1 MLIAACYSDQPPRF
15 FSLGP
20 SLEMHSSENLAKSGP
35 SFSSVPFRDPKAA
48 RVGYE
53 RIAPRF
59 SPALATMVCS
69 LLAESPD
76 PDSSLLLL
84 ERLVNE
90 TSPETVRLMET
101 HPFLAHYAIA
111 VFGHSWYL
119 GETLIRNPD
128 LLHAFQRERRL
139 DRSHSH
145 EEFSEGLA
153 RFRSRSLERDAS
165 LILARFKRREYVR
178 IMLRDLLRI
187 APLAE
192 STAEISALSDVLLQD
207 ALREAASLVEK
218 RHGTAQH
225 LDGSGR
231 AVNTAFSVLSLGKLG
246 GNELNYS
253 SDIDV
258 MFLFGD
264 GAEPESASI
273 SNREYFVRLAQQVT
287 EILSRPT
294 AEGVVFRIDLRLRP
308 QGNEGELA
316 VNLSRALDYYSQIA
330 HDWERQALIKV
341 RHSAGDEK
349 LAREFIRRVQPQV
362 YSDKINFAAI
372 KTALVTRE
380 KIDRKRRR
388 QAAATKDGTID
399 VKIDRGGIRDIEFL
413 VQCLQRVYGG
423 AEPWL
428 RSGGTLF
435 SLQKLHDKRHISGHD
450 FHELNSAYTFLRHLE
465 HRLQLRQGQQL
476 HRLPSSPHDLEILQR
491 SMAGL
496 IPEYGLTDLV
506 AVVRNR
512 MQAVSEIY
520 QRVIFQQQA
529 RESPA
534 PVSDEFSLRS
544 RTEAFSADNSHQ
556 QILERLSEDAP
567 QLARALRSTG
577 QGSTVRRNTLRFLSA
592 AFAASEK
599 YAAVIGAQSSIADS
613 LWLFDT
619 SEYLTEILVRHPEEA
634 ATLAQIRALP
644 PPPAGASLFTLM
656 DEEQS
661 AGRDAVFAYIAN
673 STASHQ
679 EKIALLR
686 RQFRH
691 LAFASGARDLLEL
704 RPIYSALAETS
715 SAAEESINAAFGIA
729 GAPSGLAILA
739 LGRLGTR
746 EFDLLS
752 DADLLFVGDE
762 SCDRQAL
769 TRAAEEIMQAL
780 AAYTQEGLVFPVDAR
795 LRPHGGEGELVVT
808 PKQLEQYFS
817 AEAQP
822 WEALMYTKLRFLCGD
837 AALGRRAGSA
847 TDVLFRRLAE
857 DHGFSGAVRQMRKK
871 LEDAS
876 APAKSIRTSPGALYD
891 ADFISSFLLIK
902 HNMRAKLGT
911 LRDRLWRCAA
921 SGALDKKDA
930 AVLDHA
936 GELCRTVEHALR
948 LVIGRNTRWL
958 PAAEHPRQSIE
969 KVTAQILKREFP
981 NGLEHELLA
990 TFATVRAIYDRVIR

>member
-1 MLIAACYSDQPPRF
+1 
-15 FSLGP
+15 
-20 SLEMHSSENLAKSGP
+20 MHFSENPTKSAP
-35 SFSSVPFRDPKAA
+35 RLSAVRFRDPDSGHSA
-48 RVGYE
+48 YE
-53 RIAPRF
+53 RTALQLTP
-59 SPALATMVCS
+59 SLATMICS
-69 LLAESPD
+69 LLTDSPD
-76 PDSSLLLL
+76 PDSALLLF

-90 TSPETVRLMET
+90 TSSETLRLMES

-119 GETLIRNPD
+119 GETLIRNPE
-128 LLHAFQRERRL
+128 LLHGFQRERRL
-139 DRSHSH
+139 DRSYSH
-145 EEFSEGLA
+145 EEFSEALA
-153 RFRSRSLERDAS
+153 RFRSRSFERDAS

-178 IMLRDLLRI
+178 IMLRDVLRI

-192 STAEISALSDVLLQD
+192 TTAEISALSDVLLQD
-207 ALREAASLVEK
+207 ALREAESVVEK
-218 RHGTAQH
+218 RHGLAQH
-225 LDGSGR
+225 LDASDR
-231 AVNTAFSVLSLGKLG
+231 AVNTPFAVLSLGKLG

-264 GAEPESASI
+264 GAEPASASI
-273 SNREYFVRLAQQVT
+273 SNREYFVRLAQQTT

-294 AEGVVFRIDLRLRP
+294 AEGAVFRIDLRLRP

-316 VNLSRALDYYSQIA
+316 VNLSRALDYYSQVA

-341 RHSAGDEK
+341 RYSAGDEK

-388 QAAATKDGTID
+388 QAAASKDNTID

-476 HRLPSSPHDLEILQR
+476 HRLPSSQPDLEILQH

-496 IPEYGLTDLV
+496 TPGYRLSNLV
-506 AVVRNR
+506 SSVRER
-512 MQAVSEIY
+512 MQAVADIY
-520 QRVIFQQQA
+520 QRVIYQQQA
-529 RESPA
+529 RGSLAPA
-534 PVSDEFSLRS
+534 ADEFRLQS
-544 RTEAFSADNSHQ
+544 RPEAFTAENSHP
-556 QILERLSEDAP
+556 QILERLAEDAP
-567 QLARALRSTG
+567 QLARALHATG
-577 QGSTVRRNTLRFLSA
+577 QGSTVRRNALRFLGA
-592 AFAASEK
+592 AFAGSDK
-599 YAAVIGAQSSIADS
+599 YAAVVGAQSSIADS
-613 LWLFDT
+613 LSLFDT

-634 ATLAQIRALP
+634 ATLAEIRSLP
-644 PPPAGASLFTLM
+644 APPTGASLFNLI
-656 DEEQS
+656 DEDQF

-673 STASHQ
+673 SSASHS

-691 LAFASGARDLLEL
+691 LAFASGSRDLLEL

-715 SAAEESINAAFGIA
+715 NAAEESINSAFGIA
-729 GAPSGLAILA
+729 GAPAGLAILA

-762 SCDRQAL
+762 NYDRQAL
-769 TRAAEEIMQAL
+769 TRAAEEMMQAL
-780 AAYTQEGLVFPVDAR
+780 AAYTQEGLVFPVDTR

-808 PKQLEQYFS
+808 PKQLEKYFS

-822 WEALMYTKLRFLCGD
+822 WEALMYTRLRFVCGD
-837 AALGRRAGSA
+837 AALGRRAASA
-847 TDVLFRRLAE
+847 TDILFRRFANDE
-857 DHGFSGAVRQMRKK
+857 RFPQAVRQMRKK

-891 ADFISSFLLIK
+891 ADFISSFLLVKYNI
-902 HNMRAKLGT
+902 RAKLGT
-911 LRDRLWRCAA
+911 LRDRLWRCSA
-921 SGALDKKDA
+921 SGALDKKDTA
-930 AVLDHA
+930 ILDHA
-936 GELCRTVEHALR
+936 GELCRTVEHAMR
-948 LVIGRNTRWL
+948 LVIGRHTRWL
-958 PAAEHPRQSIE
+958 PAAEHPRQAIE
-969 KVTAQILKREFP
+969 KLTAQILKREFP
-981 NGLEHELLA
+981 NGLEQELLA
-990 TFATVRAIYDRVIR
+990 TFATVREIYIRAIS